1 MMPPVPTA
9 VGSVAAALGCTAA
22 ALLLTPEP
30 AGRRRFGRVF
40 EVRTVRAFP
49 MRWTIRGVA
58 GIGCAL
64 AFTLGS
70 GSLMAALLVA
80 ATVAVR
86 LRRSRRARLH
96 RTECAH
102 LLDGLE
108 AVISELRVG
117 AHPSAAAAVAARES
131 GGIAAAAFAVGSA
144 RSRLGGSGAEGLLRP
159 DSVIA
164 AELGRVADAW
174 QVAERHGLAL
184 AELLAAARADLVA
197 RIRFRTRTD
206 ASLAGA
212 RATAAILAV
221 LPVLGVG
228 LGQLMGA
235 RPLHVLFV
243 SSTGRFLL
251 PLGAGLACA
260 GLLWADEIT
269 RRVAP
274 R

>member
-1 MMPPVPTA
+1 MTPMVTA
-9 VGSVAAALGCTAA
+9 VGPVATALGCTAL
-22 ALLLTPEP
+22 ALVLTPGP

-40 EVRTVRAFP
+40 EVRTAQFLP
-49 MRWTIRGVA
+49 TRWVIRGA
-58 GIGCAL
+58 GGIGCAL
-64 AFTLGS
+64 ALALGS
-70 GSLMAALLVA
+70 GGTMAALLVA
-80 ATVAVR
+80 GTVAVR

-96 RTECAH
+96 RVECGH
-102 LLDGLE
+102 LLDCLE
-108 AVISELRVG
+108 AVVSELRVG

-174 QVAERHGLAL
+174 QVAELHGLAL
-184 AELLAAARADLVA
+184 AELLAAARADLAA
-197 RIRFRTRTD
+197 RIRFRSRTD

-221 LPVLGVG
+221 LPMLGVG

-235 RPLHVLFV
+235 NPLQVLFV
-243 SSTGRFLL
+243 SPAGRFLL
-251 PLGAGLACA
+251 PLGAGLACV

-269 RRVAP
+269 RRVSP

>member
-1 MMPPVPTA
+1 MFPVVTA
-9 VGSVAAALGCTAA
+9 VGPVAAALGCTAL
-22 ALLLTPEP
+22 ALLLTPGP
-30 AGRRRFGRVF
+30 AGRRRFGSVF
-40 EVRTVRAFP
+40 EVRRVRVFP
-49 MRWTIRGVA
+49 LRWVMFGA
-58 GIGCAL
+58 GGTGCAL
-64 AFTLGS
+64 AFALGS
-70 GSLMAALLVA
+70 GSLLAALLVTG
-80 ATVAVR
+80 TVAVR
-86 LRRSRRARLH
+86 LRRSRRALLH
-96 RTECAH
+96 RTECGH

-108 AVISELRVG
+108 AVVSELRVG

-131 GGIAAAAFAVGSA
+131 SGIAAAAFAVGSA
-144 RSRLGGSGAEGLLRP
+144 RSRLGGSGAAGLLRP

-184 AELLAAARADLVA
+184 AELLAAARADLAA
-197 RIRFRTRTD
+197 RMRFRTRTD

-221 LPVLGVG
+221 LPVVGIG

-235 RPLHVLFV
+235 HPLQVLFV
-243 SSTGRFLL
+243 SPAGRFLL

>member
-1 MMPPVPTA
+1 MFPVVTA
-9 VGSVAAALGCTAA
+9 VGPVAAALGCTTL
-22 ALLLTPEP
+22 ALLLIPGP
-30 AGRRRFGRVF
+30 AGRRRFSRVF
-40 EVRTVRAFP
+40 EVRTARVFP
-49 MRWTIRGVA
+49 MRWAIRGA
-58 GIGCAL
+58 GGIGCAL
-64 AFTLGS
+64 AFALGS

-80 ATVAVR
+80 GTVAVR
-86 LRRSRRARLH
+86 VRRSRRVRLH
-96 RTECAH
+96 YTECGH

-131 GGIAAAAFAVGSA
+131 GGIAAAAFAAGSA
-144 RSRLGGSGAEGLLRP
+144 RSRLGGSGAEGVLRP

-184 AELLAAARADLVA
+184 ADLLAAARADLVS
-197 RIRFRTRTD
+197 RSRFRSRTD

-235 RPLHVLFV
+235 HPLHVLFI
-243 SSTGRFLL
+243 SPAGRFLL

-269 RRVAP
+269 RRVTP